1 MPLNRRFERRIKGS
15 ATEVVASRFE
25 LNHRVIDRMRQGS
38 IVGSVGLL
46 HGPGRQR
53 SHASA
58 GQPDRPEDENQL
70 GADNESSWAVL
81 PENVPEDPADEPDV
95 LY

>member
-1 MPLNRRFERRIKGS
+1 ML
-15 ATEVVASRFE
+15 T
-25 LNHRVIDRMRQGS
+25 LIDHMRQGS
-38 IVGSVGLL
+38 IVGSAWPL

-58 GQPDRPEDENQL
+58 GQPDRPEDEDQL
-70 GADNESSWAVL
+70 GADNEPSWAV
-81 PENVPEDPADEPDV
+81 PPEDVLEDSADEPDV